1 MTRWIK
7 TCCLLVLIELSG
19 NAQSLFSYEN
29 SLQFANYLYESG
41 QFSLA
46 SEEYER
52 VVFLNPEDSTS
63 IGRLLASYRLVKKP
77 DLGLSRAYHLIG
89 NRSNL
94 PPGLFSQLYLLELE
108 NKRYEE
114 AKKLISLQSGMDRE
128 VKRLADL
135 GVLISQNNWKD
146 AGLSYDI
153 QSYPGEDPQCTHLGN
168 VINEYFDARKKS
180 PFLAASMSAI
190 IPGAGKAYS
199 GKWADGAIALVFIGS
214 NAWQSYRGFEKDGI
228 KSVRGW
234 VFGAIGFGFWVGNIY
249 GSYKT
254 ARQYNQN
261 IMQQYHEKA
270 THIIYHAF

>member
-7 TCCLLVLIELSG
+7 TCCLLVLIQFSCD
-19 NAQSLFSYEN
+19 AQGLFSYEN
-29 SLQFANYLYESG
+29 SLRFADYLFESG
-41 QFSLA
+41 QYGLA

-77 DLGLSRAYHLIG
+77 DLGLSRALHLIE

-94 PPGLFSQLYLLELE
+94 PSAIFSQLYLLELE
-108 NKRYEE
+108 NKRYDD
-114 AKKLISLQSGMDRE
+114 AKKLISLQSNLDRDVE
-128 VKRLADL
+128 SLADI
-135 GVLISQNNWKD
+135 GVLISQNSWKE
-146 AGLSYDI
+146 AGQRYAI
-153 QSYPGEDPQCTHLGN
+153 KSYPEESPEYANMGN
-168 VINEYFDARKKS
+168 VITEYLNSRKKI
-180 PFLAASMSAI
+180 PFLAATMSAI
-190 IPGAGKAYS
+190 IPGSGKAYS

-214 NAWQSYRGFEKDGI
+214 NVWQSYRGFEKDGI

-249 GSYKT
+249 GSYKS

-261 IMQQYHEKA
+261 VMQQYHEKA
-270 THIIYHAF
+270 SHIIYHAF